1 MKNLYLSPVN
11 VWIGGSEPWKQ
22 MTILSNSTQITNT
35 LTPLFPPFPHCV
47 QWLSDVQ
54 TTAMESLQDRP
65 LAGALLSE
73 SGAAQ
78 DGGFL
83 STLGLGGSSDG
94 SGGILQQMAQSGQ
107 GSMSSGG
114 SNSGNGL
121 FGGSGGLFS
130 GFGQGQ
136 QQGGQFL
143 DGSVLERLRSAF
155 GNGGSGGG
163 EDSERFLQQ
172 LMSGLGGGERG
183 SFNFADMLQNAGRM
197 DGGSANGSEAKKEEN
212 SDEKPSLS
220 ERYMAN
226 AARSGA
232 K

>member
-1 MKNLYLSPVN
+1 MYLSPVN
-11 VWIGGSEPWKQ
+11 VSIGGSETWKQ
-22 MTILSNSTQITNT
+22 MTILSDSTQITNT
-35 LTPLFPPFPHCV
+35 DTSPFPHCV

-54 TTAMESLQDRP
+54 TTAMDSLRDRP

-83 STLGLGGSSDG
+83 SSLGLGGSSDG

-107 GSMSSGG
+107 GSTSSGG
-114 SNSGNGL
+114 SNSGNSL

-155 GNGGSGGG
+155 GGGGDGGG

-197 DGGSANGSEAKKEEN
+197 SGGSANGSEAKKQEN